1 MTGIDIGNKSKIHQ
15 LVEVFYPQPFKT
27 FYINSEDGKSLC
39 QPVGVFVSL
48 GITTSLK
55 VLNNIINAINGSK
68 EFKASLVEIGSKRDE
83 GIFLNYIKERNPD
96 QYRIADVPGL
106 LSREEVL
113 KEMEDLGDSVVD
125 ASLEETQRIGATVT
139 RLKVL
144 FQKLEDTGGWNDH
157 CIQKTDIG
165 YRIYHLNVNYVRIGD
180 IEYRI
185 GILVNEKD

>member
-1 MTGIDIGNKSKIHQ
+1 MAKKATEKEDLSSKSYEELEKMAEEIM
-15 LVEVFYPQPFKT
+15 VE
-27 FYINSEDGKSLC
+27 L
-39 QPVGVFVSL
+39 
-48 GITTSLK
+48 
-55 VLNNIINAINGSK
+55 SK
-68 EFKASLVEIGSKRDE
+68 EGIGLDQSSKLYRQGKA
-83 GIFLNYIKERNPD
+83 
-96 QYRIADVPGL
+96 
-106 LSREEVL
+106 VL

-144 FQKLEDTGGWNDH
+144 FQKLEETGGWNDH